1 MINIDLHRIIPMP
14 EANLD
19 LAGIETNVLLKN
31 ENLALKRTIFIGLT
45 IGIIIIIY
53 LNGKNE
59 RREKD
64 RL

>member
-31 ENLALKRTIFIGLT
+31 ENLALKRTIYIGLT
-45 IGIIIIIY
+45 ITIIAIIY
-53 LNGKNE
+53 INSRNNE

-64 RL
+64 

>member
-14 EANLD
+14 EANID
-19 LAGIETNVLLKN
+19 LAAIEASVLLRN
-31 ENLALKRTIFIGLT
+31 ENNALKRTIFIGLT
-45 IGIIIIIY
+45 IGIITIIY